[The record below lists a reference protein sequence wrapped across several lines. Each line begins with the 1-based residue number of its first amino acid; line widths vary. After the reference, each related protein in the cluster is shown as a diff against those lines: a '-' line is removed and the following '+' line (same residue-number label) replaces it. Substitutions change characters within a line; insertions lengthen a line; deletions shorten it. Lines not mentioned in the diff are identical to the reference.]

1 MTLTAQDAYGNEATC
16 SFQLTVDAI
25 LDTETF
31 TNKSI
36 SLHPNPTSGVVTLS
50 NPSNFNLNVIE
61 VYSVSGRLI
70 KNIGLEGMG
79 TSKVLSMSNLA
90 KGTYFF
96 LVKGEEGQVTKKIV
110 KN

>member
-1 MTLTAQDAYGNEATC
+1 
-16 SFQLTVDAI
+16 
-25 LDTETF
+25 
-31 TNKSI
+31 
-36 SLHPNPTSGVVTLS
+36 
-50 NPSNFNLNVIE
+50 LNVIE